1 MANLLDTD
9 TTGQK
14 VTHKSVL
21 ALHDLGV
28 MIKLW
33 GSAKDV
39 YSSHVEKRHIETQKR
54 KGKKPGLLSGTQWV
68 ETLSLK
74 EHFFLTF
81 PACF

>member
-1 MANLLDTD
+1 MNMANFLDID
-9 TTGQK
+9 TIGQK

-39 YSSHVEKRHIETQKR
+39 FFTR
-54 KGKKPGLLSGTQWV
+54 KKKT
-68 ETLSLK
+68 
-74 EHFFLTF
+74 H
-81 PACF
+81 